1 MCGIGGSV
9 SSKSLD
15 IETVTQT
22 LNLMCRRGPDGV
34 QHQNLLLS
42 NASLD
47 LMFSRLAIIDQSEK
61 AMQPIAYGHHI
72 ILLNGEIYNYK
83 E

>member
-15 IETVTQT
+15 IETVTHT

-47 LMFSRLAIIDQSEK
+47 LMFSRLAIIDQSEN
-61 AMQPIAYGHHI
+61 AMQPITYGHHI
-72 ILLNGEIYNYK
+72 ILLNGEIYN
-83 E
+83 